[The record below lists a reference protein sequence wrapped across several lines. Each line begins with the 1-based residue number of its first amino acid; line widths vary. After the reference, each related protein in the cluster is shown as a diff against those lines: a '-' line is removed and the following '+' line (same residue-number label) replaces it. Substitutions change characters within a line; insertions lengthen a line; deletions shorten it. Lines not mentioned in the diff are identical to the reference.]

1 MVDARGMTMT
11 TIVENDQFWLK
22 RGQRS
27 SFICEQT
34 VKQVKTS
41 KWCAV
46 IHVHPELL
54 STKLLVMA

>member
-1 MVDARGMTMT
+1 MTAV
-11 TIVENDQFWLK
+11 VENYQSWLK

-34 VKQVKTS
+34 VRQVKTL

-54 STKLLVMA
+54 STKLLAMA